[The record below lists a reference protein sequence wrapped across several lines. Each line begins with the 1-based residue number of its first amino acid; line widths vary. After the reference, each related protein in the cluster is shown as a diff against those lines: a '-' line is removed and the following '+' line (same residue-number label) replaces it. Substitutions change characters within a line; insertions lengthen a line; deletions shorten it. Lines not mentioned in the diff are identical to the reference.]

1 MQRTRLILWGAVG
14 LGLIITLALAFS
26 TGMFRKAPPPSA
38 VGGPFELVDQTGK
51 PVTEKVLN
59 GQWNM
64 VFFGFTYCPDFCP
77 ASLQTLMKAKADL
90 GPLGE
95 DVRIVFIS
103 IDPARDTPKAVND
116 WLSANG
122 APAGTL
128 GLTGTEAQTSAA
140 AKAYNAYARKVG
152 EGENYTMDHSLVVYL
167 MDPRG
172 RFVRPLP
179 HNLPDEVVT
188 QVRDAKR
195 G

>member
-14 LGLIITLALAFS
+14 VGLIITLALAFS

-128 GLTGTEAQTSAA
+128 GLTGTEGQTSAA